1 MPATQ
6 QEVAQT
12 LIEDF
17 SLFDDWEER
26 YQYIIE
32 LGNGLDGIE
41 ESCKTETNRVQGCT
55 SNAWLVADLDS
66 ETAQI
71 TFQADSDSQIVRGLI
86 AILLTLFSK
95 RLAAEILSFD
105 VTAIF
110 TEMTLHQH
118 LSRSRANGLNSLILK
133 MKELAVSFPDATH

>member
-6 QEVAQT
+6 QEVSQT

-17 SLFDDWEER
+17 SLFEDWEER

-32 LGNGLDGIE
+32 LGNGLEKIGE
-41 ESCKTETNRVQGCT
+41 AYKTEENRVQGCT
-55 SNAWLVADLDS
+55 SNAWLVADQDP
-66 ETAQI
+66 ETALI
-71 TFQADSDSQIVRGLI
+71 TLQADSDSQIVRGLI
-86 AILLTLFSK
+86 AILLMLFSQ
-95 RLAAEILSFD
+95 RPAAEILGFD

-118 LSRSRANGLNSLILK
+118 LSRSRSNGLNSLILK
-133 MKELAVSFPDATH
+133 IKELAASFSGATH